1 MFKTGSGIWN
11 SSKELRFKIEW
22 KLNLELILVWDP
34 GWTSNFIILFE
45 WTSNCFVLVFSV
57 IVKLIAMFVEKW
69 PLPLLIICLC
79 SNNAQ
84 DQKSEFIKTAQDSS
98 LF

>member
-1 MFKTGSGIWN
+1 
-11 SSKELRFKIEW
+11 
-22 KLNLELILVWDP
+22 
-34 GWTSNFIILFE
+34 
-45 WTSNCFVLVFSV
+45 
-57 IVKLIAMFVEKW
+57 MFVEKW

-98 LF
+98 LFKIKILFFSPRIMRSYSRVLIAGRLYFLKKIEKYFKENRNLTLTQISNF

>member
-1 MFKTGSGIWN
+1 MFKAGSGIWN

-57 IVKLIAMFVEKW
+57 IVKLIAMFVEK
-69 PLPLLIICLC
+69 
-79 SNNAQ
+79 
-84 DQKSEFIKTAQDSS
+84 
-98 LF
+98 